1 MKYGSIRL
9 LILTLVL
16 ASFGSAPLFAD
27 SRNDFADSRN
37 DSDRHRDDNDRGWH
51 DDGRGDHGSDRHD
64 RNPFAIQVGPRP
76 FYLVNDMDDSRL
88 KRKLES
94 CEGKPLK
101 RTDFSIGHRGA
112 PLQFP
117 EHTRESYIA
126 AARMGAG
133 IVECDV
139 AFTKDRELV
148 CRHAQN
154 DLHTT
159 TNIVTI
165 PELNAKCTQPF
176 VPADPATGTPA
187 QAECRTSDITL
198 AEFKQLRGKMDAFNP
213 EATTPEEYVQGTAD
227 WRTDL
232 YATETSGTLM
242 THKESIELFQEL
254 GVKFT
259 PELKTPVVDM
269 PYEGEY
275 TQEDYARQLIAE
287 YEEAGI
293 DPSDVWPQSF
303 LFDDVLYWIN
313 NTPAYGRQAVFLDER
328 PNDPDVSSLEY
339 MRSLKNQGVNIIA
352 PAIWKMLTLGPRGD
366 IVPSDYAE
374 NARRA
379 GLDMIAWSLE
389 RSGPLST
396 GGGWYYQS
404 VTDAINN
411 DGDMFTVL
419 DVLARDVGVIGVFS
433 DWPATTTYYA
443 NCMLNGRR

>member
-1 MKYGSIRL
+1 MKLR
-9 LILTLVL
+9 TLVGMVLCSVPL
-16 ASFGSAPLFAD
+16 AFAQASSHSQD
-27 SRNDFADSRN
+27 TQ
-37 DSDRHRDDNDRGWH
+37 GWSEPAQH
-51 DDGRGDHGSDRHD
+51 KGGHHGKARASVE
-64 RNPFAIQVGPRP
+64 VGPRP
-76 FYLVNDMDDSRL
+76 FWLVDDMDEGPLKQRL
-88 KRKLES
+88 QS
-94 CEGKPLK
+94 CRTKTMK

-139 AFTKDRELV
+139 AFTKDRQLV

-159 TNIVTI
+159 TNIVTV

-176 VPADPATGTPA
+176 VPADPASGQEA

-198 AEFKQLRGKMDAFNP
+198 AEFKSLNGKMDAYDP
-213 EATTPEEYVQGTAD
+213 MATTPEEYVGGTAD

-232 YATETSGTLM
+232 YSSRGTLM
-242 THKESIELFQEL
+242 SHKESIELFKTL

-269 PYEGEY
+269 PFEGDY
-275 TQEDYARQLIAE
+275 SQQDYARQLIAE
-287 YEEAGI
+287 YREAGVR
-293 DPSDVWPQSF
+293 PGDVWPQSF
-303 LFDDVLYWIN
+303 NLDDVLFWVN
-313 NTPAYGRQAVFLDER
+313 ETPRYGRQAVFLDQAAHTED
-328 PNDPDVSSLEY
+328 NSSLAY
-339 MRSLKNQGVNIIA
+339 MEGLKKQGVNILA
-352 PAIWKMLTLGPRGD
+352 PAIWKMLVLNGHQE
-366 IVPSDYAE
+366 IVPSEYAE
-374 NARRA
+374 NARMA

-389 RSGPLST
+389 RSGPLVE

-404 VTDAINN
+404 VSDAINN

-433 DWPATTTYYA
+433 DWPATTTFYA
-443 NCMLNGRR
+443 NCMGLAGNGHRH